1 MAVKAVIFDLDG
13 TLYDNSGLILRLVLR
28 SLRHLDLIW
37 AERVARRSLAGKH
50 VKGPVY
56 DELFHNMAELTHSDA
71 SRARKWFYDVY
82 MPLQANTLMLH
93 YHAKPWVISTLKAL
107 KSKGISVACLSDY
120 GAVNEKL
127 RAVGIDPAL
136 FDVVMDAPTAG
147 GVKPCPDPFLNVA
160 RMLGTDPADTLV
172 VGDRQDTDAMGAAA
186 AGMQFLQVPRYDT
199 QTIDIDQYL

>member
-37 AERVARRSLAGKH
+37 AERVARHSLAGKH
-50 VKGPVY
+50 ISGSVY
-56 DELFHNMAELTHSDA
+56 DELFHNMAELTRSDA
-71 SRARKWFYDVY
+71 TRAQKWFFDVY

-93 YHAKPWVISTLKAL
+93 YHAKPWVISTLKDL

-127 RAVGIDPAL
+127 KAVGIDPAL
-136 FDVVMDAPTAG
+136 FDVVIDAPTAG
-147 GVKPCPDPFLNVA
+147 GVKPCPDAFLNVA
-160 RMLGTDPADTLV
+160 KMLGADPVETLV
-172 VGDRQDTDAMGAAA
+172 VGDRRDTDGKGAAA
-186 AGMQFLQVPRYDT
+186 AGMHFLQVPRYDT